1 MPRDN
6 QGNYSPPNGTLVQTG
21 DTILVSQHN
30 PFVQDVSQAV
40 TESLARDGRGGMRG
54 PLNMNGYP
62 IRNAG
67 PGTEGTDV
75 PNMSQLQNIG
85 VPIGGV
91 IEWFADE
98 LPDDT
103 WLWANGAAVS
113 RSDYAALF
121 SRWGT
126 RFGAGD
132 GVTTF
137 NVVDR
142 RGRVGV
148 GRDMAVNGSYANRV
162 SSSILNTRTLGAAGG
177 VDSVTLTVAQMPK
190 HSHALTINSA
200 GAHVHGSGT
209 PRIGGTL
216 SSYPTGGGLSSREG
230 TGFRADVMPLAGAH
244 THTGTAAEVGGG
256 AAHTNI
262 QPSIVCNYIIKAR

>member
-67 PGTEGTDV
+67 PGEADTDV
-75 PNMSQLQNIG
+75 PTLGQVRNMG
-85 VPIGGV
+85 VPIGAT
-91 IEWFADE
+91 IEWDTDE

-113 RSDYAALF
+113 RTEYAALF
-121 SRWGT
+121 ALWGT
-126 RFGAGD
+126 RFGPGD

-137 NVVDR
+137 NVKDK

-148 GRDMAVNGSYANRV
+148 GRDMEVDGSYADRV
-162 SSSILNTRTLGAAGG
+162 TSPILDTRTLGATGG
-177 VDSVTLTVAQMPK
+177 AQSVTLTVNEMPK
-190 HSHALTINSA
+190 HSHALSINSA

-216 SSYPTGGGLSSREG
+216 GTYPTGGSLEAGG
-230 TGFRADVMPLAGAH
+230 YGFRADVMPQSGLH
-244 THTGTAAEVGGG
+244 THSGTAAEAGGG
-256 AAHTNI
+256 GAHTNI